1 MMLRTSSDI
10 CGIYRVCI
18 CALSVIAL
26 GLIRNCIF
34 RWGSGDLVP
43 GLDLGLQFG
52 LPFPFLAQ
60 VCIFFPALLAFQIRI
75 KIIKKKTEGNNQT
88 QEPKGKRNRRICKM
102 IYVCMYIYVCIG
114 TINKK
119 GKPAYLR
126 DASFSELFFF
136 YLLAACSVLF
146 GNFLYIFLLLINNMN
161 FELWPPFAISSKT
174 KHVKWVRICHIH

>member
-52 LPFPFLAQ
+52 LPFPFLA
-60 VCIFFPALLAFQIRI
+60 
-75 KIIKKKTEGNNQT
+75 
-88 QEPKGKRNRRICKM
+88 
-102 IYVCMYIYVCIG
+102 
-114 TINKK
+114 
-119 GKPAYLR
+119 
-126 DASFSELFFF
+126 
-136 YLLAACSVLF
+136 
-146 GNFLYIFLLLINNMN
+146 
-161 FELWPPFAISSKT
+161 
-174 KHVKWVRICHIH
+174 